1 MSTQKSLRLLK
12 RLESSECRI
21 THPPL
26 PHSGHLM
33 RLLGPIIRVLGIIMN
48 NIGHQLT
55 MSNSIAA

>member
-33 RLLGPIIRVLGIIMN
+33 RLLGPIIRVLGIVSGISS
-48 NIGHQLT
+48 LWAT
-55 MSNSIAA
+55 P